1 MTTVLDIGTRLLSRS
16 GATVHLSPK
25 AFELLK
31 LLVERRPNAIS
42 KSELHERIWPET
54 FVSDDSLSR
63 LILEVRE
70 AIDDHARKPRFVRTL
85 HGFGYAFAADAE
97 VVDDNEPV
105 ADRAFEGGG
114 SDGPTT
120 SADQRTQPAA
130 LRSTG
135 GATVLLAV
143 AMFTAGTVAI
153 SFLLRS
159 ASPAPVVTRFI
170 VAAPEGTSFSPSA
183 SFLAVSPNG
192 RLLAFLAARSG
203 EETRVWVRPLDSLNA
218 HELAGT
224 DGARGPFWSPDSQSL
239 GFFAHD
245 QLKTVSLLG
254 EPPKALCEVQAKTPS
269 GTWSQDGVILF
280 SHENTIFRVSSAGGV
295 PGQVTTVDSGRGEAA
310 QILPQ
315 FLPDGRHF
323 IYLAK
328 GAPAGTRG
336 SWIVS
341 ESVDGSERRQLI
353 RASSQ
358 AVYAEPGYLFFL
370 DDDTLLA
377 QPFDATHLQV
387 KGAAVRVAEAEH
399 VGFNPATPRGMFS
412 VSSAGTLAYR
422 PSTPREL
429 GW

>member
-1 MTTVLDIGTRLLSRS
+1 MSHEDCFGDYVLDIGTRLLSRS

-114 SDGPTT
+114 SGGPTT

-170 VAAPEGTSFSPSA
+170 VAAPEGIFQPVGFVSGS
-183 SFLAVSPNG
+183 LAQWPAA
-192 RLLAFLAARSG
+192 AFLAARSG

-280 SHENTIFRVSSAGGV
+280 SHENTISASPRRAASQVKSRQSIRAAVKRPRSFRSFCPMAVISSTWRRERPQAREAAGLCRSQLTDPSAG
-295 PGQVTTVDSGRGEAA
+295 S
-310 QILPQ
+310 
-315 FLPDGRHF
+315 
-323 IYLAK
+323 
-328 GAPAGTRG
+328 
-336 SWIVS
+336 
-341 ESVDGSERRQLI
+341 
-353 RASSQ
+353 
-358 AVYAEPGYLFFL
+358 
-370 DDDTLLA
+370 
-377 QPFDATHLQV
+377 
-387 KGAAVRVAEAEH
+387 
-399 VGFNPATPRGMFS
+399 
-412 VSSAGTLAYR
+412 
-422 PSTPREL
+422 
-429 GW
+429 